1 MQKEIY
7 DKIIGFL
14 QGASW
19 AVVFFGAYFTFRFS
33 ISFGFS
39 FSLFLTATYIFVS
52 LFLVLLLDAFS
63 VNRTRLL
70 EAKKQTK
77 LLEKLYDKHIL

>member
-19 AVVFFGAYFTFRFS
+19 AVVLFGAYFTFRFS

-63 VNRTRLL
+63 VNRIRLL

-77 LLEKLYDKHIL
+77 LLEKLFKEDRK